1 MKNSDGNPVRVA
13 LVTGGGSGIGEA
25 ICHRLARD
33 GMAVAVLD
41 RDAENAARVAAE
53 LCAMPVRAL
62 AVPCDVSDRAALEVA
77 VARIRTELGPITVL
91 VNNAAVESFQLFTE
105 IDDATWERIM
115 SINLKGPYLVT
126 QSVLPDML
134 AASWG
139 RIVNIASIG
148 AQIGAMRMAHYSAS
162 KGGVISLTRTLA
174 VELGAR
180 GITVNAVAP
189 SFIDTP
195 MARRAIAANEF
206 PVSFEQIVGS
216 YPIPRLGRPEE
227 VAAACAFF
235 ASEDAGYITGQLLGV
250 NGGAAF

>member
-1 MKNSDGNPVRVA
+1 MMSSHTSRKIA

-25 ICHRLARD
+25 VCHRFARE

-41 RDAENAARVAAE
+41 VDDANAKRVAAALRQYGE
-53 LCAMPVRAL
+53 SAIGVVADVADNASLESAAAYIRAK
-62 AVPCDVSDRAALEVA
+62 
-77 VARIRTELGPITVL
+77 LGPITVL
-91 VNNAAVESFQLFTE
+91 VNNAA
-105 IDDATWERIM
+105 IERFEPFANIEED
-115 SINLKGPYLVT
+115 SWDRVVDVNLKGPYLVI
-126 QSVLPDML
+126 QAVLPDML

-139 RIVNIASIG
+139 RIINISSIS
-148 AQIGAMRMAHYSAS
+148 AQIGAVNMAPYSAS

-174 VELGAR
+174 VELGAK
-180 GITVNAVAP
+180 GVTVNSVSP

-195 MARRAIAANEF
+195 MARRAIAASAL
-206 PVSFEQIVGS
+206 PVPFEEILKS
-216 YPIPRLGRPEE
+216 YPIPRFGRPEE